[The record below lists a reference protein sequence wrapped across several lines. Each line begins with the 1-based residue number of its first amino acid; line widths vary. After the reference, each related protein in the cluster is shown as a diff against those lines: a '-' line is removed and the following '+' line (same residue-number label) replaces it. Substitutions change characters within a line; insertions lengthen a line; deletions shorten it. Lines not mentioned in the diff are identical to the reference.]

1 VPARGQRGTK
11 VACEQG
17 GGLGE
22 RVEGMRGRRGPGG
35 CRGGKGPPGDGENC
49 RRQGQRPSARRK
61 RGAEVLRRGFGE
73 RWAEV
78 LRRGFGE
85 RWGGGGQGCRGW
97 RGIGGEGGKGG
108 ESVRQAA
115 ATGDRRLRPKTSGK
129 GGRGEIPGA
138 EGAGAE
144 AG

>member
-1 VPARGQRGTK
+1 MG
-11 VACEQG
+11 
-17 GGLGE
+17 
-22 RVEGMRGRRGPGG
+22 GRRGPGG
-35 CRGGKGPPGDGENC
+35 RRGGKGPPGDGENC

-61 RGAEVLRRGFGE
+61 GG
-73 RWAEV
+73 AEV

-85 RWGGGGQGCRGW
+85 RWGGGARGVGGW

-129 GGRGEIPGA
+129 GGREEIPGA